1 MPLLNRKRGNK
12 SVLSQKDSKSVDG
25 TQSSE
30 SCPMDVK
37 SLLFSVNITLN
48 DGIEVN
54 RINIVDIYCCSNV
67 FDSLCDLRKI
77 ITTEDQAQ
85 AIIKGNNNCCS

>member
-54 RINIVDIYCCSNV
+54 RIIIVDIYCCPNV

-77 ITTEDQAQ
+77 ITTEDQAH
-85 AIIKGNNNCCS
+85 AIIKGSNKCC

>member
-1 MPLLNRKRGNK
+1 MPLLSRKRGNK

-54 RINIVDIYCCSNV
+54 SMNSIDCCPNV
-67 FDSLCDLRKI
+67 FDSRCDLRKI
-77 ITTEDQAQ
+77 ITTEDQAHS
-85 AIIKGNNNCCS
+85 IIRGMN

>member
-1 MPLLNRKRGNK
+1 MPLLSRKRGSK
-12 SVLSQKDSKSVDG
+12 SVLSQKESKSVDG

-54 RINIVDIYCCSNV
+54 RIIIVDIYCCPNV
-67 FDSLCDLRKI
+67 FDSLCDVRKI
-77 ITTEDQAQ
+77 ITTEDQAH
-85 AIIKGNNNCCS
+85 AFIKGNNNCC

>member
-30 SCPMDVK
+30 SCSMDVK

-54 RINIVDIYCCSNV
+54 SMNSIDVYCCPNV

-77 ITTEDQAQ
+77 ITTEDQAHS
-85 AIIKGNNNCCS
+85 IIKGMN